1 MEEKLEFDAGSVN
14 IITEVTMSAKRNTER
29 DDN

>member
-1 MEEKLEFDAGSVN
+1 MVEKLEFDSGFVK